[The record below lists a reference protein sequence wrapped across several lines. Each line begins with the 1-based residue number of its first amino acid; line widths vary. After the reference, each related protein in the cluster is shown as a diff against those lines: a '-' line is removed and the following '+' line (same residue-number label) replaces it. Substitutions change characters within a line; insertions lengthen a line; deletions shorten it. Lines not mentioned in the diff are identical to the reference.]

1 MADQDRATA
10 KAGQDPRAQEP
21 KPPFPKQSQPMP
33 GSEEKMQPQPDYGE
47 NTYRGC
53 GKLTGKTALITG
65 ADSGIGRAV
74 ALAYARE
81 GADITIAYLN
91 EDQDARVTAHA
102 VEEAGRRA
110 LKLRG
115 DIGNEEHC
123 KRLVRETLATFGR
136 LDILVNNAAY
146 QKNYTN
152 ITEISTEEWDRAF
165 RTNIYAMFFLSR
177 AAVPSMKPGSAIIN
191 TASIQ
196 AFRPSPNLLP
206 YAATKGAIVDFTKAL
221 AKMLIRRGIRVNA
234 VAPGPVWTP
243 LIPSTSGPEGSQDF
257 GKDSSM
263 GRPAQPAE
271 LAPVYVLLASD
282 EASYINGELY
292 SVTGGEMPV

>member
-1 MADQDRATA
+1 M
-10 KAGQDPRAQEP
+10 
-21 KPPFPKQSQPMP
+21 
-33 GSEEKMQPQPDYGE
+33 
-47 NTYRGC
+47 
-53 GKLTGKTALITG
+53 
-65 ADSGIGRAV
+65 
-74 ALAYARE
+74 
-81 GADITIAYLN
+81 
-91 EDQDARVTAHA
+91 
-102 VEEAGRRA
+102 
-110 LKLRG
+110 
-115 DIGNEEHC
+115 
-123 KRLVRETLATFGR
+123 RETLATFGR

-257 GKDSSM
+257 GKNSSM